1 MVGVRWIYVFAIL
14 LPAIH
19 NTIGG
24 LEIAMALELWA
35 VNKAQAFD
43 NVADQRVPEIRHFFV
58 SSVVNCQNW
67 IIDDKLIEEEHTTFF
82 LNIKFSSLASLEIP
96 VQGHLLLLKDVLAIF
111 SKYFFFYK
119 N

>member
-1 MVGVRWIYVFAIL
+1 MDLCFPVTCHPVIYIFAIL

-58 SSVVNCQNW
+58 ASVVNCQNW
-67 IIDDKLIEEEHTTFF
+67 IIDDKLIEEARAKVFEKEEEKKLH
-82 LNIKFSSLASLEIP
+82 LEELDYQVTLIG
-96 VQGHLLLLKDVLAIF
+96 VTA
-111 SKYFFFYK
+111 
-119 N
+119 

>member
-1 MVGVRWIYVFAIL
+1 MDLCFPVTCHPVIYVFAIL

-58 SSVVNCQNW
+58 ASVVNYQNW
-67 IIDDKLIEEEHTTFF
+67 IIDDKLIEEVRTTFF
-82 LNIKFSSLASLEIP
+82 
-96 VQGHLLLLKDVLAIF
+96 
-111 SKYFFFYK
+111 
-119 N
+119 